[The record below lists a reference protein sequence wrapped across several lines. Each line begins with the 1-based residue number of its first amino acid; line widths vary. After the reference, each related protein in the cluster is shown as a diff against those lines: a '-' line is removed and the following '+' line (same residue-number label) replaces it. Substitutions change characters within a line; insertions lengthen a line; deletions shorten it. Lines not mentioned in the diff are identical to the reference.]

1 MASSPAHLLSI
12 HQWSN
17 VTKYL
22 TTAELCNLRLAGSR
36 EVKFQDPSLVSNL
49 ALKCDTVPF
58 FTGHSSEGDTDG
70 PVTSTSQ
77 RNVPSPISSD
87 GLRRVSPQMRE
98 WTASRSHLRINAN
111 NSKLCPQRVGHM
123 VSRGYLDSVTNVD
136 MIGVDSRSVELLSRL
151 PRLTSFRVLDC
162 QIKDTDQI
170 EGSGNARTNAAGT
183 ADQVAAWA
191 EGEARK
197 VSEDIEDS
205 ATSDMSI
212 SDMSISRSSSD
223 EYMGGIDDHGN
234 DQQLEH
240 VPLGSTL
247 PQHELAA
254 RAQALYVEE
263 GESHVEGLES
273 ILRSTSNMRALR
285 HLDVE
290 FDTVV
295 HGSRL
300 IHIRNLTSLRSI
312 RLRGFDLSDGIGHLN
327 MLANLERLQLCHGNY
342 FSSPALNANLE
353 DFVKLSRLRRLTHI
367 HLEGFDDIESL
378 RPFCQEGNLVET
390 LILKHCQDLSPG
402 VMAEVAKMAYLKNFH
417 LVYCEM
423 DSMPI
428 LEDAD
433 LQHLN
438 SLDLQRLS
446 LFYTMDD
453 VTDLKVLWG
462 LDNLVILNLALDEVD
477 DEVNDYLRTWIVP
490 TFSRLR
496 KLRIFT
502 EGTLDEM
509 MDGLT
514 MGGDERIRDVEVER
528 GRFEFGDVVNLD

>member
-1 MASSPAHLLSI
+1 MSH
-12 HQWSN
+12 
-17 VTKYL
+17 
-22 TTAELCNLRLAGSR
+22 
-36 EVKFQDPSLVSNL
+36 L

-58 FTGHSSEGDTDG
+58 FTGHSLGGDTYDS
-70 PVTSTSQ
+70 VLSTTQ
-77 RNVPSPISSD
+77 RNIPSPISSV
-87 GLRRVSPQMRE
+87 GLRHVSPQMRE

-111 NSKLCPQRVGHM
+111 NSKLCPKRVGHM
-123 VSRGYLDSVTNVD
+123 VSNGYLNSVTTVD

-151 PRLTSFRVLDC
+151 PRLTSFRVLDS
-162 QIKDTDQI
+162 QIEDTKQI
-170 EGSGNARTNAAGT
+170 EGGSDNGRITAAGNT
-183 ADQVAAWA
+183 GQVDDWA
-191 EGEARK
+191 QGEARK

-205 ATSDMSI
+205 ATSDTSI

-223 EYMGGIDDHGN
+223 DDMGGIDDHGN
-234 DQQLEH
+234 DQRHEH

-247 PQHELAA
+247 PQHELVA
-254 RAQALYVEE
+254 RAQVLHVEE
-263 GESHVEGLES
+263 GETHVEGLES
-273 ILRSTSNMRALR
+273 ILRSTSNMRSLR

-300 IHIRNLTSLRSI
+300 IHLRNLTSLRSI
-312 RLRGFDLSDGIGHLN
+312 RLRGFDLSDGMGHLN

-342 FSSPALNANLE
+342 FSAPALNANIE
-353 DFVKLSRLRRLTHI
+353 DFVKLSTLKRLTHI

-378 RPFCQEGNLVET
+378 RPFCQEGNLVKT

-402 VMAEVAKMAYLKNFH
+402 VMADVARMAYLKNFH

-428 LEDAD
+428 LEDTD

-438 SLDLQRLS
+438 SLNLQRLS
-446 LFYTMDD
+446 LFYTIDD

-462 LDNLVILNLALDEVD
+462 LDNLMTLNLALDEVD

-490 TFSRLR
+490 TFKRLE

-502 EGTLDEM
+502 EGSLDEM

-514 MGGDERIRDVEVER
+514 MGEVERIRDVEVER